1 MAQDPMDN
9 DKVNELF
16 SKIVQS
22 TNMDDVTEKIKM
34 QFNVNVKELAFLQE
48 SLGESIACISQLMFM
63 VISNESK
70 ISEDI
75 SELLGN
81 MYKLSE
87 DLNTSMIELYIDN
100 IDDYEDEELDDYED
114 DEGNDDE
121 YDG

>member
-1 MAQDPMDN
+1 MDN